1 MASLKRRLTANVPGE
16 FYVDASCIDCGT
28 CRGVAPASFADGPN
42 SSYVYAQPDDAP
54 SVRRAEMALIA
65 CPTGSIGTL
74 TKHDLAAAE
83 AAFPE
88 RIDGPVY
95 HCGYHA
101 RASFGAAS
109 YLIVRPDGNVLTDS
123 PRFTEKLVR
132 RLEVLGGV
140 KWMFLTH
147 CDDVADHRRFHEH
160 FGCTRILHADD
171 ITRDTRDVEM
181 PLAGRNPI
189 RLAEDLLIIP
199 VPGHTRGSACL
210 LHRDTHLFTGDH
222 LAGDPDRQRL
232 TAFRDVCW
240 YDWDEQRRSL
250 ARLAAYR
257 FEWVL
262 PGHGRRIHFP
272 AAVMQ
277 IKMRECIAGLG

>member
-1 MASLKRRLTANVPGE
+1 MASPKRRLVANVAGE

-28 CRGVAPASFADGPN
+28 CRGVAPASFADGRD
-42 SSYVYAQPDDAP
+42 SSYVYRQHEGDAEI
-54 SVRRAEMALIA
+54 RRAEMALIA
-65 CPTGSIGTL
+65 CPTGSIGTRQ
-74 TKHDLAAAE
+74 KHSLAAAE

-109 YLIVRPDGNVLTDS
+109 YLIVRPEGNVLVDS
-123 PRFTEKLVR
+123 PRFTEPLVH
-132 RLEVLGGV
+132 RLEALGGV
-140 KWMFLTH
+140 TWMFLTH
-147 CDDVADHRRFHEH
+147 RDDVADHRRFRQH

-181 PLAGRNPI
+181 PLAGRDQI
-189 RLAEDLLIIP
+189 RLADDLLVIP
-199 VPGHTRGSACL
+199 VPGHTKGSACL
-210 LHRDTHLFTGDH
+210 LHRETHLFSGDH

-232 TAFRDVCW
+232 TAFRDACW
-240 YDWDEQRRSL
+240 YDWDELRRSMG
-250 ARLAAYR
+250 RLAAHA

-272 AAVMQ
+272 ASMMRM
-277 IKMRECIAGLG
+277 KMRECIASLT